1 MLGAGAGFVAIGGYQ
16 LLRPTPQDIPLLPY
30 GAANAQT
37 ADGEA
42 VVIEDM
48 MLGSPD
54 APVEVIEYA
63 SFTCP
68 HCGTFHLNV
77 LPQLKADYIDTGQVR
92 MIYRE
97 VYFDR
102 FGLWAGLVARCAGP
116 ERYFAITDL
125 IYEQQ
130 RQWTQ
135 GAPAEV
141 AEGLRRIGRT
151 VGLSNEQLDVCLTDA
166 VTAQAMLDTYEANM
180 EEHDISGTPAFVID
194 GELYSNMSY
203 ADMSAIIDERLAA
216 Q

>member
-16 LLRPTPQDIPLLPY
+16 LLRPSPQDIPLLPY

-48 MLGSPD
+48 VLGSPD

-135 GAPAEV
+135 GSPAEV

-166 VTAQAMLDTYEANM
+166 VTAQAMLDAYEANM